1 MFGPIGNFFGLGNNL
16 LSRAVNEIRRCA
28 PVILHEDDK
37 YLLVFASEL
46 LEEPSLAVFKSFS
59 DNVYILLTAQRASYV
74 TTNDKL
80 SRVGANSLSLADIRT
95 LLSGLPEEA
104 RSVPVEESLSPL
116 DSLAIDLVKMAKLL
130 PSALVIDMGFGNIE
144 EMYDWCKCNGILHL
158 AGKALTDYTQ
168 EYVLQEVCRSDLYL
182 QDSLKSKIIVYRSK
196 IGEPEHYAIVIGEP
210 AIENI
215 VVRLHSSCYTGDLLG
230 SLSCDCRSQL
240 LTAVKLLAEQAG
252 GIILYISQEG
262 RGIGLA
268 NKIRAYSLQMQNSLD
283 TVDANRFLGF
293 DDDERIFLPAAMILR
308 NLGVSSLQL
317 LTNNPHKVQ
326 EIGKYGFDVTKTIPF
341 HMEINEYNGN
351 YIKTKQ
357 TRLGHTN

>member
-1 MFGPIGNFFGLGNNL
+1 M
-16 LSRAVNEIRRCA
+16 
-28 PVILHEDDK
+28 
-37 YLLVFASEL
+37 
-46 LEEPSLAVFKSFS
+46 FKSFS

-74 TTNDKL
+74 TTKDKL
-80 SRVGANSLSLADIRT
+80 SRIGANTLSLADIRT
-95 LLSGLPEEA
+95 LLSGLPEET
-104 RSVPVEESLSPL
+104 RSVPVEESLSTL

-144 EMYDWCKCNGILHL
+144 EMYDWCECNGILHL

-252 GIILYISQEG
+252 
-262 RGIGLA
+262 
-268 NKIRAYSLQMQNSLD
+268 
-283 TVDANRFLGF
+283 
-293 DDDERIFLPAAMILR
+293 
-308 NLGVSSLQL
+308 VSFFTFRKKVAELVL
-317 LTNNPHKVQ
+317 LTNQGIQFADAEFPRYS
-326 EIGKYGFDVTKTIPF
+326 GC
-341 HMEINEYNGN
+341 
-351 YIKTKQ
+351 
-357 TRLGHTN
+357 

>member
-1 MFGPIGNFFGLGNNL
+1 
-16 LSRAVNEIRRCA
+16 
-28 PVILHEDDK
+28 
-37 YLLVFASEL
+37 
-46 LEEPSLAVFKSFS
+46 
-59 DNVYILLTAQRASYV
+59 
-74 TTNDKL
+74 
-80 SRVGANSLSLADIRT
+80 
-95 LLSGLPEEA
+95 
-104 RSVPVEESLSPL
+104 
-116 DSLAIDLVKMAKLL
+116 
-130 PSALVIDMGFGNIE
+130 
-144 EMYDWCKCNGILHL
+144 MYDWCKCNGILHL
-158 AGKALTDYTQ
+158 AGKVLTDYTQ